1 MNSMFQVVH
10 LKVSSKQG
18 LSSNKDMCIH
28 MLYTNLNQQLV
39 WY

>member
-10 LKVSSKQG
+10 LKVSSKQD
-18 LSSNKDMCIH
+18 LSSNKDMDI
-28 MLYTNLNQQLV
+28 LYTNLNQQLA

>member
-18 LSSNKDMCIH
+18 LSSNKDMDI
-28 MLYTNLNQQLV
+28 LYTNLNRQLA